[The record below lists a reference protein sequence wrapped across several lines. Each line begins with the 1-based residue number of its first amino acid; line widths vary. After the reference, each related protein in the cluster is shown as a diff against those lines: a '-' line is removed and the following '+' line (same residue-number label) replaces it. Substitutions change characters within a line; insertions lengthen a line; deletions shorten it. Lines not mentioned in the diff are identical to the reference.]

1 MGGGAKCGSITNAT
15 SSEAP
20 IAIGGIRTSFFPSLF
35 GAFSSLTLR
44 LGITNLPHPK
54 RIACG
59 IINYSLLN
67 VRFQVHIEQ
76 LFIVDSQGMDEKH
89 ADSSAIRYPHWELVQ
104 SKCF

>member
-20 IAIGGIRTSFFPSLF
+20 MAIGGIRTSFFPSLF

-59 IINYSLLN
+59 IINILS
-67 VRFQVHIEQ
+67 VRFQVDIEQ
-76 LFIVDSQGMDEKH
+76 LFIVDSQGMDEKY
-89 ADSSAIRYPHWELVQ
+89 ADSSAIRYPHWEPVQ

>member
-54 RIACG
+54 RIVSG
-59 IINYSLLN
+59 IINILYS
-67 VRFQVHIEQ
+67 
-76 LFIVDSQGMDEKH
+76 M
-89 ADSSAIRYPHWELVQ
+89 
-104 SKCF
+104 